1 MTLLMLSNQPSPV
14 SLNER
19 THELDVIRG
28 FALFGI
34 LIANMPFF
42 ATPVSYVIMTDI
54 TLFTSTA
61 DRIAEWLIVFLAS
74 GKFFTM
80 FSFLFGFGFVLFL
93 TKAASRTDRPR
104 TLFLRRL
111 AFLLL
116 IGLIHGYGIWYG
128 DILVSYALT
137 GVLLLAFYARKA
149 KTILVWAILL
159 LTVPATLFGLLGL
172 LLLVMGDVIPDTGS
186 NVAMMT
192 GLVKDSFQAYGE
204 GTFTDIAAMRIYDYN
219 LMLGSYVMIMPMIL
233 GMFLLGMYA
242 AKQDLHKQL
251 TEKLPHIKKIWW
263 ITLVLGLPFNVLLT
277 HAYFHQGG
285 ADVDGFMLL
294 YYTGTSIG
302 GPLLAIFYIT
312 SIVLLMQRPA
322 WNRRLQ
328 LLAPTG
334 RMALTNYL
342 THSVVMTV
350 IFYNYGLGLYGEI
363 GPAVWWLMA
372 FVLFSIQIFFSRWWM
387 SRFRFGPAEWLWRTL
402 TYGKK
407 QPFKQKPSA

>member
-1 MTLLMLSNQPSPV
+1 
-14 SLNER
+14 
-19 THELDVIRG
+19 
-28 FALFGI
+28 
-34 LIANMPFF
+34 
-42 ATPVSYVIMTDI
+42 
-54 TLFTSTA
+54 
-61 DRIAEWLIVFLAS
+61 
-74 GKFFTM
+74 
-80 FSFLFGFGFVLFL
+80 
-93 TKAASRTDRPR
+93 
-104 TLFLRRL
+104 
-111 AFLLL
+111 
-116 IGLIHGYGIWYG
+116 
-128 DILVSYALT
+128 
-137 GVLLLAFYARKA
+137 
-149 KTILVWAILL
+149 
-159 LTVPATLFGLLGL
+159 
-172 LLLVMGDVIPDTGS
+172 
-186 NVAMMT
+186 
-192 GLVKDSFQAYGE
+192 
-204 GTFTDIAAMRIYDYN
+204 MRIYDYN